1 MIGRGVVFV
10 AGVGVGVY
18 GMVKARRAAETFT
31 PDGMRDRLSALSL
44 GAHLL
49 REEVQAGM
57 VEKETEL
64 RQRLGLALDDTPAL
78 EAPRQSHPTHELEGT
93 R

>member
-18 GMVKARRAAETFT
+18 GMVKARRAAEAVT
-31 PDGMRDRLSALSL
+31 PDGIRDRLSALSL

-57 VEKETEL
+57 TQREGEL
-64 RQRLGLALDDTPAL
+64 RQRLGLALDNVPAL
-78 EAPRQSHPTHELEGT
+78 ESRSTPELEGH
-93 R
+93 